1 MLSQILHWAEKQT
14 GIRSILMVG
23 SRANNGKQDNL
34 SDYDLSI
41 FGNQFDFI
49 AQDDWLNGISAQTIC
64 IHEKFYWGDW
74 QIPTRLV
81 LFENHAKVDFSFHPL
96 SLLENMVST
105 KKLNQTYDAGYQVL
119 LDKDGITGQLPK
131 PSFQAYRIARPTE
144 HEFENCQNEFWFES
158 YHVAKYIMRFD
169 LWAAK
174 IRDHDMKK
182 WLLAMLEWNAATR
195 SNFTLSIKREG
206 KYISDWIHPA
216 YKSRM
221 GACFA
226 GWDALAQ
233 HSALMASLDLFRTVA
248 KETASLLD
256 YAYKEKPDQNLS
268 NYIATL
274 IPYTDGQSPL

>member
-1 MLSQILHWAEKQT
+1 
-14 GIRSILMVG
+14 
-23 SRANNGKQDNL
+23 
-34 SDYDLSI
+34 
-41 FGNQFDFI
+41 
-49 AQDDWLNGISAQTIC
+49 
-64 IHEKFYWGDW
+64 
-74 QIPTRLV
+74 
-81 LFENHAKVDFSFHPL
+81 FENHAKVDFSFHPL